1 MVGTEGGS
9 GREIVGEE
17 MCVVDRAGRAEV
29 GRMCGRRVV
38 FTRYRPGQLYVLMRR
53 AQLKEIEVAGGG
65 GVDQAEDQRRV
76 MGLEQRWRD

>member
-1 MVGTEGGS
+1 MWKES
-9 GREIVGEE
+9 F
-17 MCVVDRAGRAEV
+17 
-29 GRMCGRRVV
+29 V

-65 GVDQAEDQRRV
+65 GVDDQAEDQRRV